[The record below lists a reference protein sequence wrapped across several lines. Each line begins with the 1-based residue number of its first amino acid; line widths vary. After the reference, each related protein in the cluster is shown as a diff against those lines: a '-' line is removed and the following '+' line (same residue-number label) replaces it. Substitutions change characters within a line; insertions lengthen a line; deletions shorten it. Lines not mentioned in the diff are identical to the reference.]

1 LDFYKKIIKII
12 KKKNIEIY
20 WKKRI
25 SGRGNYEDSR
35 LALFNKKNKYT
46 INSNYIFLHIFKD
59 SPFNIIDRSRIFAD
73 YFDWII
79 NTLNIIKKTN
89 QNWSIRIHP
98 SSKRWG
104 EDQILILNKILN
116 DNLSLEERKFFF
128 IDNSYFSNVDVF
140 KNIKK
145 AVTFSGTAHLEIAC
159 FGIKPI
165 VISRVSSENINNQL
179 FLKPKTISEY
189 KDLLLTD
196 SNSSIF
202 KLNKAAIKTAKNLIF
217 IRENISRLKKDLN
230 SFELYKNDNQD
241 IRGLEFKK
249 IKNSLKSNIK
259 FLFLNGSYLAA
270 YKTHTISKKYLKLIL
285 KNK

>member
-1 LDFYKKIIKII
+1 MLFCKK
-12 KKKNIEIY
+12 
-20 WKKRI
+20 
-25 SGRGNYEDSR
+25 
-35 LALFNKKNKYT
+35 
-46 INSNYIFLHIFKD
+46 
-59 SPFNIIDRSRIFAD
+59 
-73 YFDWII
+73 
-79 NTLNIIKKTN
+79 
-89 QNWSIRIHP
+89 
-98 SSKRWG
+98 
-104 EDQILILNKILN
+104 
-116 DNLSLEERKFFF
+116 
-128 IDNSYFSNVDVF
+128 
-140 KNIKK
+140 
-145 AVTFSGTAHLEIAC
+145 
-159 FGIKPI
+159 
-165 VISRVSSENINNQL
+165 
-179 FLKPKTISEY
+179 EY